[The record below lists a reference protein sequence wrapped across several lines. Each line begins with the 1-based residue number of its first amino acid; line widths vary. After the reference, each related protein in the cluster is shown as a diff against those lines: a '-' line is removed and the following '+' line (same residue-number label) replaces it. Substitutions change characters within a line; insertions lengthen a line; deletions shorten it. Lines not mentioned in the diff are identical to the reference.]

1 MEKKKIR
8 NDLILIFVIFALCIS
23 AIVIVLLSHRRKDN
37 LVAKVYVR
45 NDVVEVIDLS
55 IKEERLYEIEG
66 TEGYLTIS
74 AKNGGVA
81 VIHSDC
87 PNQDC
92 VHMGYV
98 YETNRPI
105 ICIHNGVYIIIVGKA
120 FNDVEAG

>member
-8 NDLILIFVIFALCIS
+8 NDLILIFVILALCIG
-23 AIVIVLLSHRRKDN
+23 AIVIVLLNRRKDN

-66 TEGYLTIS
+66 TEGHLTIS

-87 PNQDC
+87 PHQDC

-98 YETNRPI
+98 YETNHPI
-105 ICIHNGVYIIIVGKA
+105 ICAHNGVYIIIVGKA